1 MLLSQM
7 YLCFPSLFIQTIV
20 DIYRSKSKAQNLF
33 FPVYIYRVLNF
44 LGLSNFPPLELV
56 HIIASIEVIFLRQ
69 RQAQMKS
76 AEPSTWT
83 SKRPRGEASTATPT
97 SSDMP
102 TAKEV
107 HMNPIATMD
116 PSSDDDVVDPT
127 VVSPLSL
134 YAMMKSFMTT
144 QAAHGELIDELL
156 TEVATLR
163 ADFAKYRSAFPP
175 PPPSDA

>member
-1 MLLSQM
+1 
-7 YLCFPSLFIQTIV
+7 
-20 DIYRSKSKAQNLF
+20 
-33 FPVYIYRVLNF
+33 
-44 LGLSNFPPLELV
+44 
-56 HIIASIEVIFLRQ
+56 
-69 RQAQMKS
+69 MKS
-76 AEPSTWT
+76 AEPSTGT

-127 VVSPLSL
+127 VTSPLSL
-134 YAMMKSFMTT
+134 CAMMKSFMTT

-156 TEVATLR
+156 TEVAALR
-163 ADFAKYRSAFPP
+163 VDFAKYRSDFPP
-175 PPPSDA
+175 PPPFDA